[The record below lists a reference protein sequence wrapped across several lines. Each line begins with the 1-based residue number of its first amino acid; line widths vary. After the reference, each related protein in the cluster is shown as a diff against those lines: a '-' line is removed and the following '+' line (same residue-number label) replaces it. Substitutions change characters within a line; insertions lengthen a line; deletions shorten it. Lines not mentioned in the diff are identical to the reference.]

1 MPATDRT
8 FGIDLRLVHASEA
21 ALPLTDL
28 TFRRGYGAFD
38 FLRVEEGVPLFL
50 DDHLARL
57 ERSAEM
63 LGLTPRPGPEQI
75 AEHVRALIEANGAG
89 TFGLQLF
96 LTAGD
101 PDDGF
106 TPGRPRMLSV
116 VVDPPRYPDAY
127 YLDGVQLLA
136 FPFQRDLPA
145 AKTTNYFT
153 AVRHARTLREQGA
166 ADLLYTHEGRALETT
181 RSNIFVA
188 SDGGGWVTP
197 EEGVLHGITRKHLIA
212 SLAPETPVEV
222 RDVPLDELLAAREV
236 IITSTTKG
244 VMPVVAID
252 GRPIGDGRP
261 GPMGRAASEAFA
273 AHRDAWI
280 RAYRRRANG
289 VASGAP
295 EGSTG

>member
-1 MPATDRT
+1 MPADDRT
-8 FGIDLRLVHASEA
+8 FGIDLRLVRADEA

-38 FLRVEEGVPLFL
+38 FLRVESGVPLFV

-63 LGLTPRPGPEQI
+63 LGLAPRPDPDRI
-75 AEHVRALIEANGAG
+75 DRHVRELIEANGSG

-116 VVDPPRYPDAY
+116 VVPPPRYPDAY
-127 YLDGVQLLA
+127 YRDGVQLLTFA
-136 FPFQRDLPA
+136 FQRDLPA

-153 AVRHARTLREQGA
+153 AVRHARALREAGA
-166 ADLLYTHEGRALETT
+166 ADLLYQHEGRALETT
-181 RSNIFVA
+181 RSNVFVA
-188 SDGGGWVTP
+188 TGHGRWATP
-197 EEGVLHGITRKHLIA
+197 RDGVLHGITRQHLIA
-212 SLAPETPVEV
+212 ALDGAVEI
-222 RDVPLDELLAAREV
+222 RDVSLDELLAAPEV

-244 VMPVVAID
+244 VMPVVGVD
-252 GRPIGDGRP
+252 GRAIGDGRP
-261 GPMGRAASEAFA
+261 GAMARAATEAFA
-273 AHRDAWI
+273 EHRDAWI
-280 RAYRRRANG
+280 ASYRDRHAG
-289 VASGAP
+289 GAAAARP
-295 EGSTG
+295 VPGA